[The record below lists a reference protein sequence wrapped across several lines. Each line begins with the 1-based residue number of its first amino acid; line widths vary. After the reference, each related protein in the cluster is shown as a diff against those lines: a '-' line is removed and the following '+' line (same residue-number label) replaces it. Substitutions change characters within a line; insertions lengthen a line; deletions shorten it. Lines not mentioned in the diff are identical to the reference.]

1 MSSRVG
7 SRKDCGAGMGEVLP
21 PVSAAPGFGHVCCS
35 TASLQRHGNLK
46 RRKKKTPSKHP
57 IDFAQKQL
65 SRTFSSPVKALR
77 LVCNAIISSAIAA
90 VQLSEH
96 ISKRIAGHSALVHT
110 GAPAVM
116 RTPLL
121 PGHTQNRAAGEQ
133 WHRIERKF
141 PSLSLVGFLLF
152 WIWSQKTSKSARWR
166 EKWELLGRVE
176 KLPRFFC
183 RLCRRNVCMTRL
195 AIWVMRV
202 LLNVLSL
209 QK

>member
-1 MSSRVG
+1 
-7 SRKDCGAGMGEVLP
+7 MGQGWGKCCLP
-21 PVSAAPGFGHVCCS
+21 CQQPLDSVTSVAQLHLCSAMEI
-35 TASLQRHGNLK
+35 LK
-46 RRKKKTPSKHP
+46 EEKKKTPSKHP

-133 WHRIERKF
+133 WHGIERKF
-141 PSLSLVGFLLF
+141 PSLSLSLVGFLLF
-152 WIWSQKTSKSARWR
+152 
-166 EKWELLGRVE
+166 
-176 KLPRFFC
+176 
-183 RLCRRNVCMTRL
+183 
-195 AIWVMRV
+195 
-202 LLNVLSL
+202 
-209 QK
+209 